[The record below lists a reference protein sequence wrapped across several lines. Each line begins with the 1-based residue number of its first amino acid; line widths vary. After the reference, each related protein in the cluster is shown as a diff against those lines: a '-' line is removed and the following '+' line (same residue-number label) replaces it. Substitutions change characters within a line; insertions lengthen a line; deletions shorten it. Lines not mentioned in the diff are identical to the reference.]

1 MVWDLTATTEKPGGY
16 FFVSY
21 TTTEQQQQ
29 QQLNWGLWKPS
40 LSSVEWNQIH
50 GWLIFPGYCMEKLLA
65 RKIVFPW
72 KTGDDKVA
80 NFNCFGFVFL
90 FFFSSISDWLNHL
103 SSSVISCN
111 WFRKRLLSETR
122 WLARKNEKDLQY
134 VIYFSNWLKNK
145 ESKNVKANT
154 NKYLIVGGFFFCF
167 NSQNDFFLRLWSYTE
182 NLQQHTS
189 PEKSRSSHETE
200 RLNFVVRNHKA

>member
-29 QQLNWGLWKPS
+29 QQQLNWGLWKPT

-50 GWLIFPGYCMEKLLA
+50 GWLIFPGYWMEKLLA
-65 RKIVFPW
+65 RKIVFPKLGIIKW
-72 KTGDDKVA
+72 QTLIA
-80 NFNCFGFVFL
+80 LVFFP

-111 WFRKRLLSETR
+111 WFRKRFLSETR
-122 WLARKNEKDLQY
+122 WLERKNEKDMQY

-154 NKYLIVGGFFFCF
+154 NKYLIVGGFFLF
-167 NSQNDFFLRLWSYTE
+167 
-182 NLQQHTS
+182 
-189 PEKSRSSHETE
+189 
-200 RLNFVVRNHKA
+200 